1 MPYLTYEEYKGFGF
15 SEITET
21 EFDRLIKKAG
31 DEIDGITHD
40 FYQFIELESDVKYRK
55 TKFKKAVAA
64 QVEFFHEA
72 GTTTSYGLSE
82 PTNVTIGRTS
92 MGSRSGSSD
101 DNSKKN
107 IVSDDAIRYL
117 EPTGLLYRGL

>member
-1 MPYLTYEEYKGFGF
+1 MPYLTHEEYKDFGF
-15 SEITET
+15 SEIDEL
-21 EFDRLIKKAG
+21 EFDRLVKQAG
-31 DEIDGITHD
+31 DVLDGVTRD
-40 FYQFIELESDVKYRK
+40 FYQSCDLESDIDYRK

-72 GTTTSYGLSE
+72 GATTSYSLNE
-82 PTNVTIGRTS
+82 PTSVTIGRTS
-92 MGSRSGSSD
+92 MGGRSRATGH
-101 DNSKKN
+101 NGKQN